1 MILRSQYRA
10 PMLICDETAALGDA
24 LAPELAPGFFMLAS
38 PSAQRANAPLR
49 EVLTRLAQDPRC
61 LGRLDDADT
70 LPATGA
76 AHPTLLAFG
85 GGAII
90 DRAKCLK
97 SRAADAGVAVR
108 LVSIPTMLGS
118 GAERNDV
125 AVWVDENGVKRN
137 AAADTLRVDAAL
149 WCLPL
154 LASLDARQIATG
166 LFDAFMHLFERFF
179 YRGRHSIDAWDGI
192 NLDTA
197 RQLLRAIDTV
207 DTLPRDTATL
217 LYLVKL
223 TNLANAFDA
232 DMHARA
238 DWGLHQISH
247 VLSRYYPEAPHAV
260 ALASLLPRWLA
271 LRLAAG
277 DTVVQRWLCAV
288 LGYPETSTPAALLA
302 ALTGIMARL
311 GPCPDLSHIRT
322 PEHWAEFTAE
332 VASMNPSGTV
342 GNYFIIGANE
352 LAALCDHDVAHA

>member
-10 PMLICDETAALGDA
+10 PMLICDESAALKDA
-24 LAPELAPGFFMLAS
+24 LTPYLTPGFFVMAS
-38 PSAQRANAPLR
+38 PSALRANAPLH
-49 EVLTRLAQDPRC
+49 EVLAWLEQDRRY

-70 LPATGA
+70 LPANSDTN
-76 AHPTLLAFG
+76 PTLLAIG
-85 GGAII
+85 GGAVI

-97 SRAADAGVAVR
+97 SRASDAGVAVR

-125 AVWVDENGVKRN
+125 AVWLDENGVKRN
-137 AAADTLRVDAAL
+137 AAGDHLRVDFAL

-154 LASLDARQIATG
+154 LASLNARQIATG

-179 YRGRHSIDAWDGI
+179 YRGRHDIDAWDAI

-197 RQLLRAIDTV
+197 RQLLRTIDTI

-223 TNLANAFDA
+223 TNLANAFDT

-247 VLSRYYPEAPHAV
+247 AVSRYYPEAPHAA

-271 LRLAAG
+271 LRLTADDA
-277 DTVVQRWLCAV
+277 VVRRWLCAV
-288 LGYPETSTPAALLA
+288 LGCPDTTAPAALLA
-302 ALTGIMARL
+302 ALTAIMARL
-311 GPCPDLSHIRT
+311 DPRPDLSRMCT

-342 GNYFIIGANE
+342 GNYFIIGADE
-352 LAALCDHDVAHA
+352 LAALCAPDVAHA